1 MLLITQKYIRLY
13 FLASF
18 NGIFCLKIKYFKKI
32 EYWLSHLAS
41 TKLFSFIQN
50 IFFNGIKVNN

>member
-18 NGIFCLKIKYFKKI
+18 NGIFCSKMKYFKKI
-32 EYWLSHLAS
+32 ENCFI
-41 TKLFSFIQN
+41 TFSIN
-50 IFFNGIKVNN
+50 